1 MSSHFLIRKRKP
13 ESRAFPK
20 LGLHSYLAFKLL
32 DDVLRNGQSQSGTL
46 LERIQL
52 HKPVEYIL
60 HIFGWYTGTGICHEK
75 TDMSVSRFFIPE
87 QDASVA
93 GKFHGIA
100 DKVVQNLCHSAPVG
114 IQKKD
119 RAEMS
124 LHV

>member
-52 HKPVEYIL
+52 HKPIEYIL
-60 HIFGWYTGTGICHEK
+60 HIFAVYRYRYLLRKNEYVRLEVLHTRTG
-75 TDMSVSRFFIPE
+75 RFRC
-87 QDASVA
+87 
-93 GKFHGIA
+93 G
-100 DKVVQNLCHSAPVG
+100 
-114 IQKKD
+114 
-119 RAEMS
+119 
-124 LHV
+124 